1 MSKGLKIM
9 TLDATDLLQYD
20 QKTKQVIPSN
30 LTAKYDFKDEKT
42 GKEIKAYKRNLFRMK
57 FDNSM
62 GLDELQRLITQR
74 RKTKESLFKVGYKD
88 ATNQVVHV
96 TFKYSKLRSANPED
110 KNDKGKVNKYKVEGY
125 SKESIR
131 KKFYEDDFS
140 FKIDDIEY
148 VRWIR
153 SGNAAR
159 EGNCFFINK
168 EYLDGMNAFTDCG
181 IKPKKRKLNLASFEA
196 YRALVLSNK
205 IDDLEIRPE
214 NILLI
219 DDVESTFTEKVMYTG
234 VKDGK
239 LFTQEKEQTITNTI
253 FDGQSLIDISLMG
266 KYQDKG
272 MLLLRHKFFKSCCFN
287 ANIQQWF
294 KDNRITEISQLK
306 GITLATNIEDIKLI
320 TTPSSIKYCK
330 FGKKDKWFFEWL
342 EQITKSGKAFGIVK
356 YEKPTKYFGGRLVRT
371 HYQILNTLQIAKDK
385 LKELLEATLEYLELL
400 TTDPIAM
407 YHYCEEHS
415 DDEDSSIMTNVKAD
429 IIYRMMKL
437 NENFKNTEMYQVL
450 AKKIVEDIRSD
461 IKGGRILVNGT
472 YATVL
477 GNPIEMLQAA
487 IGKYEPE
494 TTVVGE
500 KTIISTA
507 FDEKQLLA
515 CRSPHICAGNIYLP
529 NNLHDVE
536 LSNGKHL
543 TDYIN
548 LTDNIVVINSVQ
560 ENTLQRCSGMDMDS
574 DQIMLVDNDIML
586 DAARKNYDRFL
597 VPTTDI
603 KPATKEQEYT
613 GENLSK
619 LDYDTSE
626 NLIGEI
632 VNLSQ
637 VLNSKLWHER
647 NKDKPNEKYIKKLY
661 RDICQLSIMSGLEI
675 DKAKK
680 TLIVDNK
687 TELESIR
694 EKYRNNEGKIEYPKF
709 FRELSRKG
717 RYDSKKTYRYY
728 NTTLDMIGDIIAYKR
743 LVVENDEKAL
753 TSILRKPDIKKRDIN
768 FEKIENLKKICD
780 DRAKDDARLKQVK
793 LDQGKSQYIKQ
804 RQLAIENFIDDMFDE
819 EKGNK
824 INQATLYTL
833 LTDKEMQEDK
843 KIDYLLQG
851 LLEIGC
857 TALKKLIQIEDKTPT
872 LIEDKNGDYILYGIK
887 HKKEV
892 A

>member
-20 QKTKQVIPSN
+20 TETKQVVPSN

-42 GKEIKAYKRNLFRMK
+42 GKEIRAYKRNLFRMK

-88 ATNQVVHV
+88 ATNQVIHI
-96 TFKYSKLRSANPED
+96 TFKYSKLRSTNPED
-110 KNDKGKVNKYKVEGY
+110 NDKYKINGY
-125 SKESIR
+125 TKKSI
-131 KKFYEDDFS
+131 KDKIYDDGFNLDG
-140 FKIDDIEY
+140 IHY

-168 EYLDGMNAFTDCG
+168 EFLDGMNAFTDCG
-181 IKPKKRKLNLASFEA
+181 IKPKKTKLNLASFEA
-196 YRALVLSNK
+196 YRALILSNK

-219 DDVESTFTEKVMYTG
+219 DDVESTFIENVMYTG
-234 VKDGK
+234 EKDGK

-253 FDGQSLIDISLMG
+253 FDGQSLIDKSLMG

-306 GITLATNIEDIKLI
+306 GITFATNIEDIKLI

-371 HYQILNTLQIAKDK
+371 HYQILNTLQIGKDK
-385 LKELLEATLEYLELL
+385 LKELLKATIKYLELL

-437 NENFKNTEMYQVL
+437 NENFKNTKMYQVL
-450 AKKIVEDIRSD
+450 AKKIVEDIRSE

-472 YATVL
+472 YATVV

-487 IGKYEPE
+487 IGTYTPE
-494 TTVVGE
+494 TTVVGVGN
-500 KTIISTA
+500 IISTA
-507 FDEKQLLA
+507 FEKKQLLA
-515 CRSPHICAGNIYLP
+515 CRSPHVCAGNIYLP
-529 NNLHDVE
+529 VNTENE
-536 LSNGKHL
+536 LVSK
-543 TDYIN
+543 YVN

-560 ENTLQRCSGMDMDS
+560 ENTLQKCSGMDMDS

-586 DAARKNYDRFL
+586 DAARKNYERFL

-637 VLNSKLWHER
+637 VLNSIYWDKLNSEESDER
-647 NKDKPNEKYIKKLY
+647 ELKEIYK
-661 RDICQLSIMSGLEI
+661 DICQLSIMSGLEI

-687 TELESIR
+687 TELEAIR
-694 EKYRNNEGKIEYPKF
+694 KKY
-709 FRELSRKG
+709 
-717 RYDSKKTYRYY
+717 
-728 NTTLDMIGDIIAYKR
+728 
-743 LVVENDEKAL
+743 
-753 TSILRKPDIKKRDIN
+753 KKRW
-768 FEKIENLKKICD
+768 
-780 DRAKDDARLKQVK
+780 
-793 LDQGKSQYIKQ
+793 
-804 RQLAIENFIDDMFDE
+804 
-819 EKGNK
+819 
-824 INQATLYTL
+824 
-833 LTDKEMQEDK
+833 
-843 KIDYLLQG
+843 
-851 LLEIGC
+851 
-857 TALKKLIQIEDKTPT
+857 
-872 LIEDKNGDYILYGIK
+872 
-887 HKKEV
+887 
-892 A
+892 

>member
-20 QKTKQVIPSN
+20 TETKQVVPSN

-42 GKEIKAYKRNLFRMK
+42 GKEIRAYKRNLFRMK

-88 ATNQVVHV
+88 ATNQVIHI
-96 TFKYSKLRSANPED
+96 TFKYSKLRSTNPED
-110 KNDKGKVNKYKVEGY
+110 NDKYKINGY
-125 SKESIR
+125 TKKSI
-131 KKFYEDDFS
+131 KDKIYDDGFNLDG
-140 FKIDDIEY
+140 IHY

-168 EYLDGMNAFTDCG
+168 EFLDGMNAFTDCG
-181 IKPKKRKLNLASFEA
+181 IKPKKTKLNLASFEA
-196 YRALVLSNK
+196 YRALILSNK

-219 DDVESTFTEKVMYTG
+219 DDVESTFIENVMYTG
-234 VKDGK
+234 EKDGK

-253 FDGQSLIDISLMG
+253 FDGQSLIDKSLMG

-306 GITLATNIEDIKLI
+306 GITFATNIEDIKLI

-371 HYQILNTLQIAKDK
+371 HYQILNTLQIGKDK
-385 LKELLEATLEYLELL
+385 LKELLKATIKYLELL

-437 NENFKNTEMYQVL
+437 NENFKNTKMYQVL
-450 AKKIVEDIRSD
+450 AKKIVEDIRSE

-472 YATVL
+472 YATVV

-487 IGKYEPE
+487 IGTYIPE
-494 TTVVGE
+494 TTVVGVGN
-500 KTIISTA
+500 IISTA
-507 FDEKQLLA
+507 FEKKQLLA
-515 CRSPHICAGNIYLP
+515 CRSPHVCAGNIYLP
-529 NNLHDVE
+529 VNTENE
-536 LSNGKHL
+536 LVSK
-543 TDYIN
+543 YVN

-560 ENTLQRCSGMDMDS
+560 ENTLQKCSGMDMDS

-586 DAARKNYDRFL
+586 DAARKNYERFL

-637 VLNSKLWHER
+637 VLNSIYWDKLNSEESDER
-647 NKDKPNEKYIKKLY
+647 ELKEIYK
-661 RDICQLSIMSGLEI
+661 DICQLSIMSGLEI

-687 TELESIR
+687 TELEAIR
-694 EKYRNNEGKIEYPKF
+694 KKY
-709 FRELSRKG
+709 
-717 RYDSKKTYRYY
+717 
-728 NTTLDMIGDIIAYKR
+728 
-743 LVVENDEKAL
+743 
-753 TSILRKPDIKKRDIN
+753 KKRW
-768 FEKIENLKKICD
+768 
-780 DRAKDDARLKQVK
+780 
-793 LDQGKSQYIKQ
+793 
-804 RQLAIENFIDDMFDE
+804 
-819 EKGNK
+819 
-824 INQATLYTL
+824 
-833 LTDKEMQEDK
+833 
-843 KIDYLLQG
+843 
-851 LLEIGC
+851 
-857 TALKKLIQIEDKTPT
+857 
-872 LIEDKNGDYILYGIK
+872 
-887 HKKEV
+887 
-892 A
+892 

>member
-1 MSKGLKIM
+1 MNKGLKIM
-9 TLDATDLLQYD
+9 TLDATDLLGYD
-20 QKTKQVIPSN
+20 TATEQVVSSN
-30 LTAKYDFKDEKT
+30 LTAKYEFKDDKT
-42 GKEIKAYKRNLFRMK
+42 GKKLKLYKRNLFKMK
-57 FDNSM
+57 LDNSM
-62 GLDELQRLITQR
+62 GLDELKRLITQR
-74 RKTKESLFKVGYKD
+74 RKTKESFFKVGYKD
-88 ATNQVVHV
+88 ATNQVIHV
-96 TFKYSKLRSANPED
+96 TFKYSKLRSTNPED
-110 KNDKGKVNKYKVEGY
+110 KNKDGKVNKYKVEDC
-125 SKESIR
+125 KNKKSIR
-131 KKFYEDDFS
+131 EKFYADGFS

-168 EYLDGMNAFTDCG
+168 ELLDGMNTFTDCG
-181 IKPKKRKLNLASFEA
+181 IKPHERKLNLASFEA
-196 YRALVLSNK
+196 YRALVLSSK

-234 VKDGK
+234 EKGGR
-239 LFTQEKEQTITNTI
+239 LFTQEKEQAITNTI
-253 FDGQSLIDISLMG
+253 FDGQSLIDKSLMG
-266 KYQDKG
+266 NYQDKG

-306 GITLATNIEDIKLI
+306 GTTLATKIEDVKLI

-330 FGKKDKWFFEWL
+330 FGEKDEWFSEWL

-371 HYQILNTLQIAKDK
+371 HYQILNTLQIAEEKIE
-385 LKELLEATLEYLELL
+385 ELLKATIEYLELL

-450 AKKIVEDIRSD
+450 AKKMVEDIRSD
-461 IKGGRILVNGT
+461 IKGGRILVKGT

-487 IGKYEPE
+487 IGTYIPD
-494 TTVVGE
+494 TTVVGIGS
-500 KTIISTA
+500 IISTA
-507 FDEKQLLA
+507 FEKKQLLV

-529 NNLHDVE
+529 ENTKNE
-536 LSNGKHL
+536 LVSR
-543 TDYIN
+543 YIN
-548 LTDNIVVINSVQ
+548 LTDNIVVINSVG

-586 DAARKNYDRFL
+586 DAARKHYGEFL

-613 GENLSK
+613 GENLAK
-619 LDYDTSE
+619 LDYDTAE

-637 VLNSKLWHER
+637 VLNSIYWDKLSGE
-647 NKDKPNEKYIKKLY
+647 KPDKKELQELY
-661 RDICQLSIMSGLEI
+661 KDICQLSIMSGLEI

-680 TLIVDNK
+680 TLTVENK
-687 TELESIR
+687 TELEAIR
-694 EKYRNNEGKIEYPKF
+694 KKYKNGEGKIEYPEF

-717 RYDSKKTYRYY
+717 RYDSKKTYKYY
-728 NTTLDMIGDIIAYKR
+728 DTTLDMIGGIIAHKK
-743 LVVENDEKAL
+743 LIIKNDGEAL
-753 TSILRKPDIKKRDIN
+753 ASILRKPEVKTRDIN
-768 FEKIENLKKICD
+768 FGKIENLKKICD
-780 DRAKDDARLKQVK
+780 ERAKEDARLKQVK
-793 LDQGKSQYIKQ
+793 LDKGKSQYIRQ
-804 RQLAIENFIDDMFDE
+804 RQLAMENFIDDMYAE
-819 EKGNK
+819 EKDKK
-824 INQATLYTL
+824 INQATLYKL
-833 LTDKEMQEDK
+833 LTDGDMQKNK
-843 KIDYLLQG
+843 KLDYLLQG

-857 TALKKLIQIEDKTPT
+857 TALNKLVQIKDRTPT
-872 LIEDKNGDYILYGIK
+872 LIEDEGGGYNLYGIR

>member
-1 MSKGLKIM
+1 MSKGLKII

-20 QKTKQVIPSN
+20 LKTKQVVPSN
-30 LTAKYDFKDEKT
+30 LSAKYNFKDEKT
-42 GKEIKAYKRNLFRMK
+42 GKEIKTYKRNLFRMK

-74 RKTKESLFKVGYKD
+74 RKTKESLFKVGYKN
-88 ATNQVVHV
+88 ATNQVIHV
-96 TFKYSKLRSANPED
+96 TFKYSELRSANPED

-196 YRALVLSNK
+196 YRALVLSSK
-205 IDDLEIRPE
+205 IGDLEIKPE

-219 DDVESTFTEKVMYTG
+219 DDVKSTFTEKVMYTG
-234 VKDGK
+234 ATKDGK
-239 LFTQEKEQTITNTI
+239 LFTQEKEQTITNKI
-253 FDGQSLIDISLMG
+253 HDGQSLIDKSLMG
-266 KYQDKG
+266 EYKDKG

-287 ANIQQWF
+287 TNLQQWF
-294 KDNRITEISQLK
+294 KDNRITEISQLN
-306 GITLATNIEDIKLI
+306 GQTVATKIEDIKLI

-330 FGKKDKWFFEWL
+330 FGKKDKWFNDWL
-342 EQITKSGKAFGIVK
+342 AQITKHNKPFGIVK

-371 HYQILNTLQIAKDK
+371 HYQILNTLQIAKEK
-385 LKELLEATLEYLELL
+385 IKKLLEPTLEYLELL
-400 TTDPIAM
+400 RTDPIAM
-407 YHYCEEHS
+407 YHYCEVHS
-415 DDEDSSIMTNVKAD
+415 DDEDNDLMMNVKAD
-429 IIYRMMKL
+429 IIHKMMKL

-450 AKKIVEDIRSD
+450 AKRILEDIRSD
-461 IKGGRILVNGT
+461 IKCGRILVNGT

-548 LTDNIVVINSVQ
+548 LTDNIVVINSVG

-586 DAARKNYDRFL
+586 DAAKDIYDKFL

-603 KPATKEQEYT
+603 EPDPLEQDYT
-613 GENLSK
+613 SENLSD
-619 LDYDTSE
+619 LDYKTSE

-637 VLNSKLWHER
+637 VLNSKLWNEM
-647 NKDKPNEKYIKKLY
+647 NQAKPNEIYIKKLY
-661 RDICQLSIMSGLEI
+661 KDICQLSVMSGLEI

-680 TLIVDNK
+680 SLKVDNK
-687 TELESIR
+687 TELEKIR
-694 EKYRNNEGKIEYPKF
+694 KKYRNKQGKIEYPKF
-709 FRELSRKG
+709 FRELSRKS
-717 RYDSKKTYRYY
+717 RHDSKKTYRYY
-728 NTTLDMIGDIIAYKR
+728 NTTLDMIGDEIAYKE
-743 LVVENDEKAL
+743 LVIENDKPLAL
-753 TSILRKPDIKKRDIN
+753 ESILNKPDIKKRDIDW
-768 FEKIENLKKICD
+768 EKIKAITKVCE
-780 DRAKDDARLKQVK
+780 DRAKEDAKLSEVK
-793 LDQGKSQYIKQ
+793 KTQGKSQYIKK
-804 RQLAIENFIDDMFDE
+804 RQLIIENFIDDME
-819 EKGNK
+819 QYKK
-824 INQATLYTL
+824 MNQPTLYTL
-833 LTDKEMQEDK
+833 LTGKDTQKY
-843 KIDYLLQG
+843 IDYILQG
-851 LLEIGC
+851 LLEVKC
-857 TALKKLIQIEDKTPT
+857 TTLNKLVRISEKTPT
-872 LIEDKNGDYILYGIK
+872 LIEDKNGDYNLYGIK

>member
-1 MSKGLKIM
+1 MNKGLKIM

-20 QKTKQVIPSN
+20 AKKKEVVPSN
-30 LTAKYDFKDEKT
+30 LTALYDFKDEKT
-42 GKEIKAYKRNLFRMK
+42 GKTLKLHKRNLFRMK

-62 GLDELQRLITQR
+62 GLDELKRLIEQR
-74 RKTKESLFKVGYKD
+74 RKTKQSLFKVGYKD
-88 ATNQVVHV
+88 ATNQVIHV
-96 TFKYSKLRSANPED
+96 TFKYSKLRSADPDD
-110 KNDKGKVNKYKVEGY
+110 KDEETGKINKYKVNGY
-125 SKESIR
+125 TKESIR
-131 KKFYEDDFS
+131 DKFYDDDFS
-140 FKIDDIEY
+140 FKIDNIEY

-168 EYLDGMNAFTDCG
+168 EFLDGMNAFTDCG
-181 IKPKKRKLNLASFEA
+181 IKPKKIKLNLASFEA
-196 YRALVLSNK
+196 YRALILSNK
-205 IDDLEIRPE
+205 IDDLEIKPE

-234 VKDGK
+234 EENGK
-239 LFTQEKEQTITNTI
+239 LFTQEKDQTITNTI
-253 FDGQSLIDISLMG
+253 FDGQSLIDKSLMG

-287 ANIQQWF
+287 TNIQQWF
-294 KDNRITEISQLK
+294 KDNSITEISQLK
-306 GITLATNIEDIKLI
+306 GTTLATKIEDIKLI
-320 TTPSSIKYCK
+320 TTSSSIKYCK
-330 FGKKDKWFFEWL
+330 FGKKEKWFFDWL
-342 EQITKSGKAFGIVK
+342 EQIVKSKKPFGIVK
-356 YEKPTKYFGGRLVRT
+356 YEKPTKYFDGRLVRT
-371 HYQILNTLQIAKDK
+371 HYQILNTLQIAKEK
-385 LKELLEATLEYLELL
+385 IEELLKATLEYLELL
-400 TTDPIAM
+400 IKDPIVM

-415 DDEDSSIMTNVKAD
+415 DDEDSSVMTNVKAD
-429 IIYRMMKL
+429 IIYRMMNL

-477 GNPIEMLQAA
+477 GNPIEMLQVA
-487 IGKYEPE
+487 IGKYTPE
-494 TTVVGE
+494 TTVVGVGN
-500 KTIISTA
+500 IISTA
-507 FDEKQLLA
+507 FEKKQLLA
-515 CRSPHICAGNIYLP
+515 CRSPHVCAGNIYLP
-529 NNLHDVE
+529 VNTENE
-536 LSNGKHL
+536 LVSK
-543 TDYIN
+543 YIN
-548 LTDNIVVINSVQ
+548 LTDNIVVINSVG

-586 DAARKNYDRFL
+586 DAANKNYNKFL

-613 GENLSK
+613 GKNLSK

-637 VLNSKLWHER
+637 VLNSKLWNEM
-647 NKDKPNEKYIKKLY
+647 NKENPNQKFIKKLY
-661 RDICQLSIMSGLEI
+661 KDICQLSIMSGLEI

-687 TELESIR
+687 TELEAIR
-694 EKYRNNEGKIEYPKF
+694 EKYKNKYNGKIEYPKF

-728 NTTLDMIGDIIAYKR
+728 NTTLDRIGEIISYRK
-743 LVVENDEKAL
+743 LVVENDGKAKAL
-753 TSILRKPDIKKRDIN
+753 KSILRKPDIKSRDIDYD
-768 FEKIENLKKICD
+768 KIEALKKICE
-780 DRAKDDARLKQVK
+780 DRVNEDAKLKGVK
-793 LDQGKSQYIKQ
+793 TNQGKSQYIKQ
-804 RQLAIENFIDDMFDE
+804 RQQAIENFIEDMEVE
-819 EKGNK
+819 EKK
-824 INQATLYTL
+824 KRINQATLYTL
-833 LTDKEMQEDK
+833 LMDEKMQDK
-843 KIDYLLQG
+843 KLDYLLQG

-857 TALKKLIQIEDKTPT
+857 TSLKKLVQIEDKTPT
-872 LIEDKNGDYILYGIK
+872 LIEDKEGVYNLYGIK
-887 HKKEV
+887 YKKEV

>member
-20 QKTKQVIPSN
+20 TESKQVVPSN
-30 LTAKYDFKDEKT
+30 LTAKYDFKEEKT

-62 GLDELQRLITQR
+62 GLDELLRLITQR

-88 ATNQVVHV
+88 ATNQVIHV

-110 KNDKGKVNKYKVEGY
+110 KNDKGKVNKYKVESY

-168 EYLDGMNAFTDCG
+168 EYLGGMNAFTDCG

-205 IDDLEIRPE
+205 IDNLEIRPE

-219 DDVESTFTEKVMYTG
+219 DDVESTFTENVMYTG
-234 VKDGK
+234 EENAK

-253 FDGQSLIDISLMG
+253 FDGQSLIDKSLMG
-266 KYQDKG
+266 KYQNKG

-306 GITLATNIEDIKLI
+306 GTTLATKIEDIKLI

-371 HYQILNTLQIAKDK
+371 HYQILNTLQIKKDK
-385 LKELLEATLEYLELL
+385 LKELLKATIKYLELL

-429 IIYRMMKL
+429 IINRMMKH
-437 NENFKNTEMYQVL
+437 NENFKNTKMYQVL
-450 AKKIVEDIRSD
+450 AKKIVEDIRSE

-487 IGKYEPE
+487 IGTYIPE
-494 TTVVGE
+494 TTVVGVGN
-500 KTIISTA
+500 IISTA
-507 FDEKQLLA
+507 FEKKQLLA
-515 CRSPHICAGNIYLP
+515 CRSPHVCAGNIYLP
-529 NNLHDVE
+529 ANTENE
-536 LSNGKHL
+536 LVSK
-543 TDYIN
+543 YIN

-574 DQIMLVDNDIML
+574 DQIMLVDNEIML

-603 KPATKEQEYT
+603 KPDPLTQEYT

-637 VLNSKLWHER
+637 VLNSIYWDKLNSEESDEEEL
-647 NKDKPNEKYIKKLY
+647 KEIYK
-661 RDICQLSIMSGLEI
+661 DICQLSIMSGLEI

-687 TELESIR
+687 TELEAIR
-694 EKYRNNEGKIEYPKF
+694 GKYKNDDGKIEYPNF

-717 RYDSKKTYRYY
+717 RYDSKKLYRHY

-743 LVVENDEKAL
+743 LEVKNDGKAL
-753 TSILRKPDIKKRDIN
+753 ASILRKPDVKTRDIN
-768 FEKIENLKKICD
+768 FDKIENLKKICEVRMNED
-780 DRAKDDARLKQVK
+780 AKLKQVK

-804 RQLAIENFIDDMFDE
+804 RQLAIENFIDDMFAE
-819 EKGNK
+819 EKDKK

-857 TALKKLIQIEDKTPT
+857 TALKKLVQIEDKTPT
-872 LIEDKNGDYILYGIK
+872 LIEDKDGKYNLYGIK
-887 HKKEV
+887 YKKEV

>member
-20 QKTKQVIPSN
+20 TETKQVVPSN
-30 LTAKYDFKDEKT
+30 LSAKYNFKDEKI

-74 RKTKESLFKVGYKD
+74 RKTKESLFRVGYKD
-88 ATNQVVHV
+88 ATNQVIHV
-96 TFKYSKLRSANPED
+96 TFKYSKLKSTDPED
-110 KNDKGKVNKYKVEGY
+110 KNDEGKVNKYRIEGY
-125 SKESIR
+125 NRKSIR
-131 KKFYEDDFS
+131 KKFYEDGFS

-234 VKDGK
+234 EENGK

-253 FDGQSLIDISLMG
+253 FDGQSLIDKSLMG

-306 GITLATNIEDIKLI
+306 GITLANNIEDIKLI

-371 HYQILNTLQIAKDK
+371 HYQILNTLQIGKDK
-385 LKELLEATLEYLELL
+385 LKELLKATIKYLELL

-437 NENFKNTEMYQVL
+437 NENFKNTEMYQML

-487 IGKYEPE
+487 IGTYIPE
-494 TTVVGE
+494 TTVVGIGN
-500 KTIISTA
+500 IISTA
-507 FDEKQLLA
+507 FEKKQLLA
-515 CRSPHICAGNIYLP
+515 CRSPHVCAGNIYLP
-529 NNLHDVE
+529 VNTENE
-536 LSNGKHL
+536 LVSR
-543 TDYIN
+543 YIN

-560 ENTLQRCSGMDMDS
+560 ENTLQKCSGMDMDS

-586 DAARKNYDRFL
+586 DVARKNYDRFL

-619 LDYDTSE
+619 LDHDTSE

-637 VLNSKLWHER
+637 VLNSIYWDKLNSEESDEEEL
-647 NKDKPNEKYIKKLY
+647 KEIYK
-661 RDICQLSIMSGLEI
+661 DICQLSIMSGLEI

-687 TELESIR
+687 TELEAIR
-694 EKYRNNEGKIEYPKF
+694 GKYKNDDGKIEYPNF

-717 RYDSKKTYRYY
+717 RYDSKKLYRHY

-743 LVVENDEKAL
+743 LAVKNDGKAL
-753 TSILRKPDIKKRDIN
+753 ASILRKPDVKTRDIN
-768 FEKIENLKKICD
+768 FDKIENLKKICEVRMNED
-780 DRAKDDARLKQVK
+780 AKLKQVK

-804 RQLAIENFIDDMFDE
+804 RQLAIENFIDDMFAE
-819 EKGNK
+819 EKDKK

-857 TALKKLIQIEDKTPT
+857 TALKKLVQIEDKTPT
-872 LIEDKNGDYILYGIK
+872 LIEDKDGEYNLYGIQ